1 MFDMKKLFAL
11 GILAAIPIG
20 FTVYAYITSGFLV
33 VATFWVLIFACVV
46 VATAAVW
53 ALCELGIIQ

>member
-1 MFDMKKLFAL
+1 MKKQLAL

-33 VATFWVLIFACVV
+33 VVTFWVLMFACGV
-46 VATAAVW
+46 VATAATW
-53 ALCELGIIQ
+53 AICELGIME